1 MELTID
7 QALQQAIAAQREGKL
22 EDAERLYRA
31 ILQVQPNHPDA
42 NHNLGV
48 LAVAVGKP
56 LEAIPLFKLAL
67 ETNPQIEQ
75 FWLSYIDALMK
86 VERFDEAKLALVE
99 GETSG
104 VSSEKLKLFHQ
115 QIQTSLSND
124 KKNNRQGLK
133 VFEKRKKLAD
143 KKKSKKRKVQSGLT
157 STEPSQDQINHLLEH
172 YQTGR
177 FEEAEALA
185 TSNTQQFPKHPFGWK
200 VLGAVLKQTGRIAE
214 SLTPMQV
221 AVELSPQDAVA
232 HSNLGVTLKDLG
244 RLDEAEASLGQ
255 AIALMPD
262 LAEAHNNL
270 GATLQELGRL
280 DEAEAS
286 YKQAIA
292 LTPDYAEAHNNL
304 GNTLKELGRPDEA
317 EASYK
322 QAIALMPDLAQ
333 AHNNLGSAL
342 SALGRLDDAEASCR
356 QAIALRP
363 DYAEA
368 HNNLGITLR
377 ELGKLDEAEASY
389 RKAIVLKPDLAEAH
403 NNLGAALTELGRL
416 DDAEASCR
424 QAIALKPDYA
434 EAHNNLGNTL
444 QEMGRLEEAEAS
456 CGQAIALKPDYAE
469 AHNNLGITLRELGKL
484 DEAEA
489 SYRKAIALKPDAAGA
504 HSNLGATLT
513 ELGRLDDAAASYR
526 RVIALEP
533 ENSSAKHLLD
543 ALSGNTT
550 ETAPLDY
557 VERLF
562 DNYASKFEKSLV
574 ANLEYKIPKLIAEII
589 LRDNNADSL
598 GSIIDLG
605 CGTGLVGAEIKQ
617 VCTHLKG
624 LDLSQKMLLE
634 AKKKG
639 VYDELIKQDILG
651 YLASADLNFDYFIAT
666 DVFIYVGDLSDVF
679 HLIKSRNKKSGK
691 LVFSTEHYNGD
702 DYSLQQSGR
711 YSHSKIYI
719 ESLCETFGYKLR
731 HFENE
736 ALRKEKK
743 QDISGGLYLLDF

>member
-1 MELTID
+1 MEPNLN
-7 QALQQAIAAQREGKL
+7 QALQQAIAAHREGRL
-22 EDAERLYRA
+22 QDAERLYRA
-31 ILQVQPNHPDA
+31 ILQTQPNHPDA

-75 FWLSYIDALMK
+75 FWLSYIDVLIRL
-86 VERFDEAKLALVE
+86 ERFDQAKRALVE
-99 GETSG
+99 GDQSG
-104 VSSEKLKLFHQ
+104 VSEEKLEVLHQ
-115 QIQTSLSND
+115 QIP
-124 KKNNRQGLK
+124 
-133 VFEKRKKLAD
+133 
-143 KKKSKKRKVQSGLT
+143 KSPPEDKKRKAQGGSLGAA
-157 STEPSQDQINHLLEH
+157 PSQDQINHLLEH
-172 YQTGR
+172 YQAGR
-177 FEEAEALA
+177 FEEAEAVA
-185 TSNTQQFPKHPFGWK
+185 TSITQQFPKHPFGWK
-200 VLGAVLKQTGRIAE
+200 VLGAVLKQTGRMAE
-214 SLTPMQV
+214 SLAPMQV
-221 AVELSPQDAVA
+221 AVELSPQDAEA

-244 RLDEAEASLGQ
+244 RLDE
-255 AIALMPD
+255 
-262 LAEAHNNL
+262 
-270 GATLQELGRL
+270 
-280 DEAEAS
+280 
-286 YKQAIA
+286 
-292 LTPDYAEAHNNL
+292 
-304 GNTLKELGRPDEA
+304 
-317 EASYK
+317 
-322 QAIALMPDLAQ
+322 
-333 AHNNLGSAL
+333 
-342 SALGRLDDAEASCR
+342 
-356 QAIALRP
+356 
-363 DYAEA
+363 
-368 HNNLGITLR
+368 
-377 ELGKLDEAEASY
+377 
-389 RKAIVLKPDLAEAH
+389 
-403 NNLGAALTELGRL
+403 
-416 DDAEASCR
+416 AEASCR

-434 EAHNNLGNTL
+434 EAHNNLG
-444 QEMGRLEEAEAS
+444 
-456 CGQAIALKPDYAE
+456 
-469 AHNNLGITLRELGKL
+469 ITLKELGKL

-489 SYRKAIALKPDAAGA
+489 SYREAIALKPNLAQAHNNLGAALQELGRLDEAEASYKQAIALKPDAAGA

-526 RVIALEP
+526 RLITLEP

-543 ALSGNTT
+543 ALSGKTT

-557 VERLF
+557 VEKLF

-624 LDLSQKMLLE
+624 LDLSQKMLFE

-639 VYDELIKQDILG
+639 IYDELIKQDILG

-719 ESLCETFGYKLR
+719 DSLCETFGYKLR
-731 HFENE
+731 HFENQ